1 MPWLVERAGVTAK
14 LGFKAHPHMLRHAC
28 GFALANKGHD
38 TRALQAYLGHKNIQ
52 HTVRYTECR
61 PVGSRTSGDD
71 GSWVM
76 ISLKQCQAY
85 LNECEALGAEAK
97 LTLRRATAVMAV
109 CHAWLALSD
118 AVREYETIVGEEAQG
133 IVR

>member
-1 MPWLVERAGVTAK
+1 
-14 LGFKAHPHMLRHAC
+14 
-28 GFALANKGHD
+28 
-38 TRALQAYLGHKNIQ
+38 
-52 HTVRYTECR
+52 
-61 PVGSRTSGDD
+61 
-71 GSWVM
+71 M

-118 AVREYETIVGEEAQG
+118 AHRWRGSPSAQG
-133 IVR
+133 KHCGFPRTTIGSFAKHWIPATILIRQLLA

>member
-1 MPWLVERAGVTAK
+1 
-14 LGFKAHPHMLRHAC
+14 
-28 GFALANKGHD
+28 
-38 TRALQAYLGHKNIQ
+38 
-52 HTVRYTECR
+52 
-61 PVGSRTSGDD
+61 
-71 GSWVM
+71 M

-118 AVREYETIVGEEAQG
+118 AVRKYETIVGEEAQG